1 MVVTLDIFDNIGN
14 LPTESLHETLVMNI
28 PYKFASTR
36 GMLRVGDKFAV
47 TPSNKR
53 IVIRVPIS
61 ELKTRMLDIFPR
73 GWKTI
78 ARPYHNIEVGKGAIV
93 QVLNKAAIDRSLGCK
108 VGLENALLIITPIDR
123 LETFELE
130 SHVLSDRDEGFAP
143 VGSWQDANYNG
154 WVLAPFDFAPK
165 HYVYRSSLR
174 SVNERD
180 GSTYKYLF
188 ETRSNVLKAGVFA
201 ALWNDKVC
209 IFSKE
214 RQSKL
219 KFKFAFDRDNLLQ
232 LNEEDV
238 KILLGEQETC

>member
-1 MVVTLDIFDNIGN
+1 MVTLDIFDNIGT
-14 LPTESLHETLVMNI
+14 LPAELLQETLSMDI
-28 PYKFASTR
+28 PYNFTSTR
-36 GMLRVGDKFAV
+36 GILRVGDKFAV

-53 IVIRVPIS
+53 IIIRVPIS

-78 ARPYHNIEVGKGAIV
+78 ARPYHNLVVGKGAIV
-93 QVLNKAAIDRSLGCK
+93 QVLNETAIVARELFRK
-108 VGLENALLIITPIDR
+108 VGFEDALLIITPIDR

-130 SHVLSDRDEGFAP
+130 SHVLSDREEGFAP
-143 VGSWQDANYNG
+143 VASWQNANYNG
-154 WVLAPFDFAPK
+154 WALAPFDFAPK

-188 ETRSNVLKAGVFA
+188 ESGSGIMRVGVFA
-201 ALWNDKVC
+201 ALWNDIVC
-209 IFSKE
+209 IFSKG

-219 KFKFAFDRDNLLQ
+219 KFRFAFDRDNLLQ